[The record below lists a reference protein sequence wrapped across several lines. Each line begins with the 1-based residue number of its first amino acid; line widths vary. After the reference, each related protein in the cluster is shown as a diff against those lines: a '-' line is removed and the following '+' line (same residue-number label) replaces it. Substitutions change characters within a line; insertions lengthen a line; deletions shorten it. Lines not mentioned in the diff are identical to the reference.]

1 MEGTMT
7 TIASSV
13 QRADD
18 EPSVD
23 EFGRSGSGSTDLVE
37 HGRVA
42 ALHSVTSATAEPA
55 GIDRLRAQRAVTE
68 LLLALGR
75 DPLSPDLADT
85 PRRVA
90 DAFAEQ
96 LDPLDFAPTTF
107 ANSEGYDDL
116 VLVREI
122 PFHSLCEHH
131 LLPFQ
136 GVAHVGYLPGDRL
149 IGLSKLARAVEYFS
163 HDLQVQERLTRQV
176 ADWLERELAPRGV
189 GIVMQAEHTCMTVR
203 GVQARGAMT
212 ITSTFTGELK
222 TRTEAREQFFD
233 KTRSTS

>member
-1 MEGTMT
+1 MT

-18 EPSVD
+18 EEPVD
-23 EFGRSGSGSTDLVE
+23 AVGGRISDLTEHGELVE

-42 ALHSVTSATAEPA
+42 ALHSVTNPPSART
-55 GIDRLRAQRAVTE
+55 GFDRDRAQRAVTE

-75 DPLSPDLADT
+75 DPLSADLAET

-96 LDPLDFAPTTF
+96 LEPLDFAPTTF
-107 ANSEGYDDL
+107 ANSESYDEL
-116 VLVREI
+116 VLVHDI

-149 IGLSKLARAVEYFS
+149 IGLSKLARAVEFFS
-163 HDLQVQERLTRQV
+163 HDLQVQERLTRQI
-176 ADWLERELAPRGV
+176 ADWIEHELIPRGV
-189 GIVMQAEHTCMTVR
+189 GVVMQAEHTCMTVR
-203 GVQARGAMT
+203 GVQSRGAMT
-212 ITSTFTGELK
+212 VTSTFTGELK
-222 TRTEAREQFFD
+222 TRAEVRERFFD